1 MDSQYDGTQ
10 STTTSG
16 HYGQVGAGTN
26 WGNVYWYHSY
36 LSGTSCSGGC
46 YFMGSS
52 GVLSEIGRKLHTT
65 KWGKFKLDINSDNSY
80 TLTYTEYSTNGG
92 DDIVNTYTGT
102 LPESADE
109 LTVQYYFTNYGSN
122 KQTYLE
128 NVKVYER

>member
-1 MDSQYDGTQ
+1 M
-10 STTTSG
+10 
-16 HYGQVGAGTN
+16 
-26 WGNVYWYHSY
+26 
-36 LSGTSCSGGC
+36 
-46 YFMGSS
+46 F
-52 GVLSEIGRKLHTT
+52 K

-80 TLTYTEYSTNGG
+80 TLTYTEYSTSGG